1 MRRPLRTGLVTGSVA
16 LAAAA
21 MAAAALGIGGR
32 TEVPQR
38 KAPEQ
43 ATAPVT
49 RTTLVQSEEVNGTL
63 GYGAQIPVSA
73 ETGAVLTWLPTPGTT
88 IDRGQAVYRADNL
101 PVVLFHGTL
110 PLYRPMKVGD
120 TGDDVEEIEQNLA
133 ALGYSGI
140 TVDTRYTAAT
150 AAAVKKWQKA
160 LGLAQTGVLDPAA
173 VVVAPGT
180 IRIAAVQ
187 ARPGDHA
194 SGPVLSYNG
203 TTRVVSVAL
212 DVALQN
218 LVKAGNP
225 AKIKLPAGQT
235 VDGVLA
241 TVGTVATPGEGTNRP
256 ATIAL
261 TVTVADQSKLG
272 VLDQAPVVVAII
284 SAKAENVL
292 TVPVAALVALAEGG
306 YGVQIV
312 EGTGSR
318 YVAVRL
324 GMFADGRVEVT
335 GEGLSEQTM
344 VGVPS

>member
-1 MRRPLRTGLVTGSVA
+1 MPLRTALVAGSAAVA
-16 LAAAA
+16 TAAV
-21 MAAAALGIGGR
+21 AAAALGIGGGAGTPPSR
-32 TEVPQR
+32 TPQ
-38 KAPEQ
+38 Q

-49 RTTLVQSEEVNGTL
+49 RTTLVRSEEVNGTL
-63 GYGAQIPVSA
+63 GYGAPTPVSA
-73 ETGAVLTWLPTPGTT
+73 TTGAVLTWLPTPGAT
-88 IDRGQAVYRADNL
+88 IGRGLAVYRADNR
-101 PVVLFHGTL
+101 PVVLFYGTL
-110 PLYRPMKVGD
+110 PLYRPVRVGD
-120 TGDDVEEIEQNLA
+120 TGEDVRLIERNLA
-133 ALGYSGI
+133 ALGYSRI

-150 AAAVKKWQKA
+150 AAAVRQWQKKQ
-160 LGLAQTGVLDPAA
+160 GLAQTGVLDPAT
-173 VVVAPGT
+173 VVMAPGA

-187 ARPGDHA
+187 AHPGDRA
-194 SGPVLSYNG
+194 GGPILSYNG
-203 TTRVVSVAL
+203 TTRVVTVAL

-225 AKIKLPAGQT
+225 AKITLPGGQT

-241 TVGTVATPGEGTNRP
+241 VVGTVATPGADSNHP

-272 VLDQAPVVVAII
+272 VLDEAPVVVAIT

-306 YGVQIV
+306 YGVQV
-312 EGTGSR
+312 VDGQSSR
-318 YVAVRL
+318 YIPVRL

-335 GEGLSEQTM
+335 GEGLSEQTL